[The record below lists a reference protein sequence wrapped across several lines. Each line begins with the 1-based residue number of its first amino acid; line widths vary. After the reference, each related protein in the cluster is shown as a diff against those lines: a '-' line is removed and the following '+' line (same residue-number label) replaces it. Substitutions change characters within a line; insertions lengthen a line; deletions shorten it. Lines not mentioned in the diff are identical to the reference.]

1 MTACT
6 LTPIWQLATLPSVPE
21 YCRATHGEP
30 FPSLGKPVSSIT
42 HAVGRT
48 TSTARRPSLAR
59 TARVS
64 QVEDVTGGSPRSVD
78 TGRYAASSTLSTVC
92 CS

>member
-1 MTACT
+1 
-6 LTPIWQLATLPSVPE
+6 
-21 YCRATHGEP
+21 
-30 FPSLGKPVSSIT
+30 
-42 HAVGRT
+42 
-48 TSTARRPSLAR
+48 
-59 TARVS
+59 VS